1 VGSTPSG
8 TWEAEAGRVKIRG
21 QLGYI
26 ARLSQKKKKKEKEK
40 ENLHV

>member
-26 ARLSQKKKKKEKEK
+26 ARLSQKKKKEKEK